1 METVFTESIWGDE
14 GFSAILS
21 MKSIPEII
29 KIISRDTSPP
39 LYNITEHLAFQY
51 FGVNEITIRG
61 LSLFYFLLCLLFVYL
76 ITSMIWSRKTGLF
89 AVVATALNPFFF
101 IYAFEGRMYSILALG
116 VTASMYFFL
125 RIFSFKG
132 KQIVNYIGYVF
143 FTLWAIYSHHFAFF
157 ALAVQGVWIIK
168 EYFSGKRKTAFG
180 VVKSLVVVAVLYAP
194 WLIPLYNQM
203 TMVKGGFWL
212 GTPTLNDLKVLI
224 YDYLGQGIKLINFNI
239 PALNMKIYEIA
250 PYLVFATLLTRRWWK
265 SIEKTLFFLLWFFL
279 PILITWG
286 ISQKFTSIFF
296 NRYLLYSIPAA
307 MIIFASCRSKISF
320 VPLFVTLAVFLI
332 IDVNYFLTPKKLPF
346 RQMSEYVKETL
357 SPGDYL
363 INWNSSA
370 HHIWET
376 KFYGIPAP
384 LYIPGDGELP
394 YYVGTALMEES
405 DIIREIPKGTVR
417 VGVVTSGSLDEV
429 QLSGYSLSDKM
440 EMGNLKVGWFTKAL
454 GTSY

>member
-1 METVFTESIWGDE
+1 
-14 GFSAILS
+14 
-21 MKSIPEII
+21 
-29 KIISRDTSPP
+29 
-39 LYNITEHLAFQY
+39 
-51 FGVNEITIRG
+51 
-61 LSLFYFLLCLLFVYL
+61 
-76 ITSMIWSRKTGLF
+76 MIWSRKTGLF